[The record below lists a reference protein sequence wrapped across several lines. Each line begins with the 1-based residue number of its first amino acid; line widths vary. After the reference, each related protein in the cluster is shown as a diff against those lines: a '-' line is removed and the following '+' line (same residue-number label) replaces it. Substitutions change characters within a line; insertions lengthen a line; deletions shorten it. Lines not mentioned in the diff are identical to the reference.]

1 MTDNLNKNNVDDA
14 FAKIFLGEVNIAEN
28 KQNEIKSQPIETEEL
43 KKVEVKDE
51 QEQEDIQE
59 EPKTTEKSEE
69 QQKDLLK
76 ADLKVEYESLKKQLN
91 DAKSW
96 GHKKNAAYIN
106 AKKKITDFLSKLQE
120 DSLINEDEAGLALKA
135 FDEAAISEEE
145 LQSNDKGNSYAQLK
159 ANLDKE
165 FNIFKK
171 YNKEQNKIAAAVIS
185 PEFTELERIKEHYEM
200 SVNVIRLLY
209 KLHIS
214 GVRKAEEW
222 LPFSLLMHC
231 RNTSEYNFIKMT
243 VLDKLQEYDRRYQS
257 SLLDTLSAA
266 LRENS
271 LEDAAERQHIHINTL
286 RYRLGKIK
294 EITQKNYFKMTDR
307 YFLLLCIMI
316 QRMEH
321 EQL

>member
-1 MTDNLNKNNVDDA
+1 MSENLNKNNVDDA
-14 FAKIFLGEVNIAEN
+14 FAKIFLGEVNIVEN
-28 KQNEIKSQPIETEEL
+28 KHSEIKSQPIEIEEP
-43 KKVEVKDE
+43 KKIEVKDE

-69 QQKDLLK
+69 QQKSLLK

-171 YNKEQNKIAAAVIS
+171 YNKTSELDEKYQAFFGFFPLLPQDEQEKIVNYITSES
-185 PEFTELERIKEHYEM
+185 PEVVIDHIITTGSEIYETVYKGATKSGGIIPFIKSLHAKIEKLEKRNKELE
-200 SVNVIRLLY
+200 
-209 KLHIS
+209 
-214 GVRKAEEW
+214 
-222 LPFSLLMHC
+222 
-231 RNTSEYNFIKMT
+231 SE
-243 VLDKLQEYDRRYQS
+243 V
-257 SLLDTLSAA
+257 DTTEGIVHNRSI
-266 LRENS
+266 NS
-271 LEDAAERQHIHINTL
+271 KVSNLASTKQTKSFADIWQN
-286 RYRLGKIK
+286 
-294 EITQKNYFKMTDR
+294 
-307 YFLLLCIMI
+307 
-316 QRMEH
+316 
-321 EQL
+321 

>member
-1 MTDNLNKNNVDDA
+1 MTDNLNKTTVDDA
-14 FAKIFLGEVNIAEN
+14 FAKIFLGEVNISEN
-28 KQNEIKSQPIETEEL
+28 KQNEIKSQPIEIEEP
-43 KKVEVKDE
+43 KKIEVKDE
-51 QEQEDIQE
+51 QEQENIQE

-171 YNKEQNKIAAAVIS
+171 YNKTSELDEKYQAFFGFFPLLPQDEQEKIVNYITSES
-185 PEFTELERIKEHYEM
+185 PEVVIDHIITTGSEIYETVYKGATKSGGIIPFIKSLHAKIEKLEKRNKELE
-200 SVNVIRLLY
+200 
-209 KLHIS
+209 
-214 GVRKAEEW
+214 
-222 LPFSLLMHC
+222 
-231 RNTSEYNFIKMT
+231 SEVDTTEGIVHNRSINSKVSNLAPTKQTKNFADIW
-243 VLDKLQEYDRRYQS
+243 Q
-257 SLLDTLSAA
+257 
-266 LRENS
+266 N
-271 LEDAAERQHIHINTL
+271 
-286 RYRLGKIK
+286 
-294 EITQKNYFKMTDR
+294 
-307 YFLLLCIMI
+307 
-316 QRMEH
+316 
-321 EQL
+321 

>member
-1 MTDNLNKNNVDDA
+1 MSENLNKNNVDDA

-28 KQNEIKSQPIETEEL
+28 KQGEIKSQPIEIEEP

-59 EPKTTEKSEE
+59 EQKTTEKSEE

-171 YNKEQNKIAAAVIS
+171 YNKTSELDEKYQAFFGFFPLLPQDEQEKIVNYITSES
-185 PEFTELERIKEHYEM
+185 PEVVIDHIITTGSEIYETVYKGATKSGGIIPFIKSLHAKIEKLEKRNKELE
-200 SVNVIRLLY
+200 
-209 KLHIS
+209 
-214 GVRKAEEW
+214 
-222 LPFSLLMHC
+222 
-231 RNTSEYNFIKMT
+231 SEVDTTEGIVHNRSINSKVSNLAPTKQTKNFADIW
-243 VLDKLQEYDRRYQS
+243 Q
-257 SLLDTLSAA
+257 
-266 LRENS
+266 N
-271 LEDAAERQHIHINTL
+271 
-286 RYRLGKIK
+286 
-294 EITQKNYFKMTDR
+294 
-307 YFLLLCIMI
+307 
-316 QRMEH
+316 
-321 EQL
+321 

>member
-1 MTDNLNKNNVDDA
+1 MSENLNKNNVDDA
-14 FAKIFLGEVNIAEN
+14 FAKIFLGEVNIVEN
-28 KQNEIKSQPIETEEL
+28 KHSEIKSQPIEIEEP

-69 QQKDLLK
+69 QQKELLK

-135 FDEAAISEEE
+135 FDEIAISEEE
-145 LQSNDKGNSYAQLK
+145 LPADQKGNSYAQLK

-171 YNKEQNKIAAAVIS
+171 YNKTSELDEKYQAFFGFFPLLPQDEQEKIVNYITSES
-185 PEFTELERIKEHYEM
+185 PEVVIDHIITTGSEIYETVYKGATKSGGIIPFIKSLHAKIEKLEKRNKELE
-200 SVNVIRLLY
+200 
-209 KLHIS
+209 
-214 GVRKAEEW
+214 
-222 LPFSLLMHC
+222 
-231 RNTSEYNFIKMT
+231 SE
-243 VLDKLQEYDRRYQS
+243 V
-257 SLLDTLSAA
+257 DTTEGIVHNRSI
-266 LRENS
+266 NS
-271 LEDAAERQHIHINTL
+271 KVSNLASTKQTKSFADIWQN
-286 RYRLGKIK
+286 
-294 EITQKNYFKMTDR
+294 
-307 YFLLLCIMI
+307 
-316 QRMEH
+316 
-321 EQL
+321 

>member
-1 MTDNLNKNNVDDA
+1 MSENLNKNNVDDA
-14 FAKIFLGEVNIAEN
+14 FAKIFLGEVNIVEN
-28 KQNEIKSQPIETEEL
+28 KHSEIKSQPIEIEEP

-171 YNKEQNKIAAAVIS
+171 YNKTSELDEKYQAFFGFFPLLPADEQEKIVNYITSES
-185 PEFTELERIKEHYEM
+185 PEVVIDHIITTGSEIYETVYKGATKSGGIIPFIKSLHAKIEKLEKRNKELE
-200 SVNVIRLLY
+200 
-209 KLHIS
+209 
-214 GVRKAEEW
+214 
-222 LPFSLLMHC
+222 
-231 RNTSEYNFIKMT
+231 SEVDTTEGIVHNRSINSKVSNLASTKQTKNFADIW
-243 VLDKLQEYDRRYQS
+243 Q
-257 SLLDTLSAA
+257 
-266 LRENS
+266 N
-271 LEDAAERQHIHINTL
+271 
-286 RYRLGKIK
+286 
-294 EITQKNYFKMTDR
+294 
-307 YFLLLCIMI
+307 
-316 QRMEH
+316 
-321 EQL
+321 

>member
-1 MTDNLNKNNVDDA
+1 MSENLNKNNVDDA
-14 FAKIFLGEVNIAEN
+14 FAKIFLGEVNIVEN
-28 KQNEIKSQPIETEEL
+28 KHSEIKSQPIEIEEP

-120 DSLINEDEAGLALKA
+120 DSLINEDEASIALKA
-135 FDEAAISEEE
+135 FDEQISEEE
-145 LQSNDKGNSYAQLK
+145 PQSNDKGNSYAQLK

-171 YNKEQNKIAAAVIS
+171 YNKTSELDEKYQAFFGFFPLLPADEQEKIVNYITSES
-185 PEFTELERIKEHYEM
+185 PEVVIDHIITTGSEIYETVYKGATKSGGIIPFIKSLHAKIEKLEKRNKELE
-200 SVNVIRLLY
+200 
-209 KLHIS
+209 
-214 GVRKAEEW
+214 
-222 LPFSLLMHC
+222 
-231 RNTSEYNFIKMT
+231 SE
-243 VLDKLQEYDRRYQS
+243 V
-257 SLLDTLSAA
+257 DTTEGIVHNRSI
-266 LRENS
+266 NS
-271 LEDAAERQHIHINTL
+271 KVSNLASTKQTKSFADIWQN
-286 RYRLGKIK
+286 
-294 EITQKNYFKMTDR
+294 
-307 YFLLLCIMI
+307 
-316 QRMEH
+316 
-321 EQL
+321 

>member
-1 MTDNLNKNNVDDA
+1 MSENLNKNNVDDA
-14 FAKIFLGEVNIAEN
+14 FAKIFLGEVGSEDTKQKEVLSHQDKKGEEPIKAE
-28 KQNEIKSQPIETEEL
+28 
-43 KKVEVKDE
+43 VENE

-171 YNKEQNKIAAAVIS
+171 YNKTSELDEKYQAFFGFFPLLPQDEQEKIVNYITSENPEVVIDHIITTGSEIYETVYKGATKSGGIIPFIKSLHAKIEKLEKRNK
-185 PEFTELERIKEHYEM
+185 ELE
-200 SVNVIRLLY
+200 
-209 KLHIS
+209 
-214 GVRKAEEW
+214 
-222 LPFSLLMHC
+222 
-231 RNTSEYNFIKMT
+231 SE
-243 VLDKLQEYDRRYQS
+243 V
-257 SLLDTLSAA
+257 DTTEGIVHNRSI
-266 LRENS
+266 NS
-271 LEDAAERQHIHINTL
+271 KVSNLASTKQTKSFADIWQN
-286 RYRLGKIK
+286 
-294 EITQKNYFKMTDR
+294 
-307 YFLLLCIMI
+307 
-316 QRMEH
+316 
-321 EQL
+321 

>member
-14 FAKIFLGEVNIAEN
+14 FAKIFLGEVNIVEN
-28 KQNEIKSQPIETEEL
+28 KHSEIKSQPIEIEEP

-171 YNKEQNKIAAAVIS
+171 YNKTSELDEKYQAFFGFFPLLPQDEQEKIVNYITSES
-185 PEFTELERIKEHYEM
+185 PEVVIDHIITTGSEIYETVYKGATKSGGIIPFIKSLHAKIEKLEKRNKELE
-200 SVNVIRLLY
+200 
-209 KLHIS
+209 
-214 GVRKAEEW
+214 
-222 LPFSLLMHC
+222 
-231 RNTSEYNFIKMT
+231 SEVDTTEGIVHNRSINSKVSNLAPTKQTKNFADIW
-243 VLDKLQEYDRRYQS
+243 Q
-257 SLLDTLSAA
+257 
-266 LRENS
+266 N
-271 LEDAAERQHIHINTL
+271 
-286 RYRLGKIK
+286 
-294 EITQKNYFKMTDR
+294 
-307 YFLLLCIMI
+307 
-316 QRMEH
+316 
-321 EQL
+321 